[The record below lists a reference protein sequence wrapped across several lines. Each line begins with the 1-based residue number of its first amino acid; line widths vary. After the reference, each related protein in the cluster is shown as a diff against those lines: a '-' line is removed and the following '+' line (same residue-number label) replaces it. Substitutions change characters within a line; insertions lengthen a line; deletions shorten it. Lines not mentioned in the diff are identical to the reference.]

1 MSRVEAVAAMDRL
14 PWLPDEPKP
23 LPARREHRNIAGW
36 AAAAILLVAGAGFW
50 MGANSFEVFPVPAA
64 DRAQPTATVR
74 LPEARPAV
82 PVQPQVKLTRAPE
95 VEPMVAQ
102 PMPVV
107 DEPPP
112 MIRAPVKAVAA
123 EQAPNPAQVDPLHPW
138 PVRVID
144 GAAGRLV
151 RIGAFASAHKAK
163 RGWWAIVR
171 SNPALERLPAL
182 VVPVRS
188 FRTGRVYYRL
198 QMGTSSQAHSAV
210 LCQRMRMIAKTCVVI
225 GAGEGPNQGGAR

>member
-1 MSRVEAVAAMDRL
+1 MSRVEAAAAMDRL

-23 LPARREHRNIAGW
+23 LPARREHRNFAGW

-50 MGANSFEVFPVPAA
+50 MGANSFEEWPVPAA

-82 PVQPQVKLTRAPE
+82 PVQPQVKLTRVPE

-107 DEPPP
+107 DEPPT

-123 EQAPNPAQVDPLHPW
+123 PRPVETAPLPEQASNPAQVDPLQPW
-138 PVRVID
+138 PVRVVD

-171 SNPALERLPAL
+171 TNPALERLPAL

-188 FRTGRVYYRL
+188 FRTG
-198 QMGTSSQAHSAV
+198 
-210 LCQRMRMIAKTCVVI
+210 
-225 GAGEGPNQGGAR
+225 